1 MSSFFIC
8 FHRENNTERG
18 KGRKEQLESI
28 DNWVQL
34 DCESAHLQSTIHL
47 YTRILTLVLIKAQ
60 FQQLISTAL
69 CPWVSLFLT
78 SCLCPFYARSVK
90 RHLKGSRV
98 QTLQILYI
106 LIASWF
112 TCLSKTFII
121 ISFSS
126 TFSIYI

>member
-34 DCESAHLQSTIHL
+34 DCESAHLQSTKSTIHL

-69 CPWVSLFLT
+69 CP
-78 SCLCPFYARSVK
+78 
-90 RHLKGSRV
+90 
-98 QTLQILYI
+98 
-106 LIASWF
+106 
-112 TCLSKTFII
+112 
-121 ISFSS
+121 
-126 TFSIYI
+126 